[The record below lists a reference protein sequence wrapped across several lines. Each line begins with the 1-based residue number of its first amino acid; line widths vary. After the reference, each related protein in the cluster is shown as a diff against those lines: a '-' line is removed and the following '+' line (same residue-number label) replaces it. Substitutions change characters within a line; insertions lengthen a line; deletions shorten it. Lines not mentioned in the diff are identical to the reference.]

1 MAEIFPAG
9 ITANRETSELIIEWK
24 DGHTS
29 RMPFSLLRNACPC
42 AECRGGHDKM
52 GSTPPP
58 EVFAMEL
65 EDSPRTHL
73 SNIEAVGT
81 YALSPFWEDGHQAG
95 IFTWEYLR
103 ALCPCPICQGIEGLK
118 HHHH

>member
-1 MAEIFPAG
+1 MAKMFPGG

-24 DGHTS
+24 DGHAS
-29 RMPFSLLRNACPC
+29 RIPFSLLRNACPC

-58 EVFAMEL
+58 EVFSMEL
-65 EDSPRTHL
+65 VDSPRTRL
-73 SNIEAVGT
+73 GNIESVGT
-81 YALSPFWEDGHQAG
+81 YALNPYWEDGHQFG

-103 ALCPCPICQGIEGLK
+103 ALCPCPICRGVEGYK
-118 HHHH
+118 HQF